1 MLITADD
8 DKIRRN
14 KLYTQSNYVRCLSLG
29 LLGMFY
35 TVIIVFTCKNYNFD
49 IILQYSDIKRV
60 SFSIF
65 EIRLLG

>member
-1 MLITADD
+1 MCLTGTSG
-8 DKIRRN
+8 N
-14 KLYTQSNYVRCLSLG
+14 VLYSNYS
-29 LLGMFY
+29 
-35 TVIIVFTCKNYNFD
+35 FTCKNYTFD